1 MAERRLP
8 SEEDFPNNSTGR
20 SKVEKPE
27 KEEPLALRGKAKA
40 KHSLWK
46 DVKSEFVAEDA
57 DSVGGY
63 ILYDILF
70 PALRDLISD
79 IGHSFIDAA
88 MGGGRRSYRS
98 RDRRDRGGSYI
109 SYNRMYD
116 DRDDRRRRRDED
128 RYDRRRDRDLDNI
141 IFDYREDAED
151 CLEAMISY
159 LERYDEVPVSYL
171 YDKLGWTI
179 PGAWTDD
186 DWGWTNLSS
195 ARIRPYRGGF
205 RLELPRVKAL

>member
-8 SEEDFPNNSTGR
+8 NDEDFPSNSNT
-20 SKVEKPE
+20 KPKAEPQEKTE
-27 KEEPLALRGKAKA
+27 ALKLRGAAKP
-40 KHSLWK
+40 KRSLWK
-46 DVKSEFVAEDA
+46 EVKGEFIAEDV

-63 ILYDILF
+63 ILHDILF
-70 PALRDLISD
+70 PALRDLVSD
-79 IGHSFIDAA
+79 IGHGFIDAA
-88 MGGGRRSYRS
+88 MGGKSPRYRS
-98 RDRRDRGGSYI
+98 RRRDRDDSYI

-116 DRDDRRRRRDED
+116 DRDRRRRRDDD
-128 RYDRRRDRDLDNI
+128 RYDRPRRIRDLDEI
-141 IFDYREDAED
+141 VFDYREDAED
-151 CLEAMISY
+151 CLEALISY

-179 PGAWTDD
+179 PGAFTDD

-205 RLELPRVKAL
+205 RLELPRVKPL